1 MSTCSAACLG
11 FIEKTGVGV
20 STKDHVTSS
29 IDDAIIW
36 VGSDIIQK
44 VMDRLLSSN
53 GGF

>member
-1 MSTCSAACLG
+1 MG

-29 IDDAIIW
+29 IDDAVIQ
-36 VGSDIIQK
+36 VGSDIVQE
-44 VMDRLLSSN
+44 VMDCLLSSD